1 VHQNIK
7 EIIYEYKQRAVNRRN
22 DDLAAS
28 HGVIKTKVTEILV
41 EDTNNHYV
49 CPRCGIQFKPQGIT
63 NHNGMEC
70 KELEMASN
78 DCKTSSELWEYGP

>member
-49 CPRCGIQFKPQGIT
+49 CPRCGIQFKSQGIT
-63 NHNGMEC
+63 NHVKACLNAQVWC
-70 KELEMASN
+70 KN
-78 DCKTSSELWEYGP
+78 NKIK